1 MRFVS
6 FVIFCF
12 IFVKIKKS
20 RNDSWTITSVYQFP
34 LLINFKDCYLWPNRL
49 FKCRIPRDPRVIW
62 LEIPTSIFIHFF
74 ENIFVRFLNLK
85 RLFWLIIDD
94 MIGWQ
99 KAGRSDP
106 TESDWVIIS
115 QWLPYFWKK
124 RNFINSKWVF
134 GHFWPK
140 SHPQNSPFP
149 TSPDNLNFLNW

>member
-1 MRFVS
+1 M
-6 FVIFCF
+6 IFCF
-12 IFVKIKKS
+12 ISVKIKKS

-49 FKCRIPRDPRVIW
+49 WVEYHVIHV
-62 LEIPTSIFIHFF
+62 LYGSKFRHPSLSIFV

-85 RLFWLIIDD
+85 RLYWLIIDD

-124 RNFINSKWVF
+124 KGILSI
-134 GHFWPK
+134 
-140 SHPQNSPFP
+140 QNEFLVISGLNLTLKIPLSRVTFSP
-149 TSPDNLNFLNW
+149 PDNLNFFNW